1 VRLAKPFAAC
11 ALAACLLACTA
22 LSPVI
27 VQTEVI
33 ETEPGLL
40 EKVAVS
46 PFEPAEDYRT
56 GNGEE
61 AVPATLAAE
70 LVTRFV
76 TEAISAQ
83 GISAIA
89 PNDIVIAFEGE
100 GVVLPRGDAA
110 AVGKLASRQFG
121 ATGVVTGHVIR
132 YREREGGST
141 GAFAPASVAFDL
153 ALHDVATGHVV
164 YRARFDHTQQTL
176 SGNLFLGLK
185 YPGTGFR
192 WLSAAEL
199 ARWGADNAVEDM
211 PPGLR

>member
-1 VRLAKPFAAC
+1 VRLAKLFAAS
-11 ALAACLLACTA
+11 ALAAAVLACSA

-33 ETEPGLL
+33 QAEPGLL
-40 EKVAVS
+40 KKVAVS
-46 PFEPAEDYRT
+46 PFEPSETFRPGA
-56 GNGEE
+56 GKE

-76 TEAISAQ
+76 TEALAAR
-83 GISAIA
+83 GISAVA
-89 PNDIVIAFEGE
+89 PNDLVIAFEGE

-110 AVGKLASRQFG
+110 SVGALAARQFG
-121 ATGVVTGHVIR
+121 ATGVVTGHVTR

-153 ALHDVATGHVV
+153 TLHDVATGRPV
-164 YRARFDHTQQTL
+164 YRARFDHTQETL

-185 YPGTGFR
+185 YPGSGSR

-199 ARWGADNAVEDM
+199 ARWGADHAVADM